1 MKKTR
6 ILASL
11 LCLMMVVCALPVLQ
25 VSADA
30 VYADSIAE
38 IMDVDSVTNWK
49 YSRDL
54 TTGTKP
60 ADATVTGTVNYTSS
74 GVEFPAGAAATFK
87 LAPATASD
95 PWEKVNATVLKA
107 KFSNGAATEKMFI
120 LAGTPDEK
128 SRHYLT
134 LYPTYLTTTNGSGRA
149 DFNFGTDW
157 FELLIY
163 TYEVNH
169 QIYVKN
175 AATNGKWL
183 HLKTNPNRGLGSEN
197 ATGFSIQSYATNT
210 GTFLIDSVEVYQ
222 EGSSYSDVAEIMG
235 GAVTTNY
242 SLEFDNNFEPESFG
256 NNAGSEILT
265 VGATLGENGYNMS
278 TATGVFSFTP
288 HRNYEWSPLNGVLN
302 NTGESAFVKQALYF
316 KLRHNAAGSGVTV
329 IAAASDGTG
338 RIYRTIA
345 AGSAPAA
352 NGNTGTIVENVI
364 PDVGSW
370 AEYLFVPTSYA
381 GGYDQYV
388 KSATLTNGQ
397 WVKICSFT
405 APRDEGSASY
415 ATAKLQFS
423 AAGKDIDLKSIKTYQ
438 LAVSDANTL
447 PAGETC
453 VYYGEDFDA
462 TPEYSNLA
470 FTGGTVENGILNLP
484 TTTTNRKF
492 SLNYGGIPV
501 GGYADFKVSNNG
513 TMVFDFMSGEKA
525 LNVVAF
531 KSYVAFNGRNYYAGV
546 EGGNEFRIWR
556 IVNTGNGY
564 NIFTKM
570 DGDSGWY
577 QVAVNGGTDS
587 TSAPQMDLA
596 LRARTDNGTGNG
608 KIDYVKIYGPAPS
621 ENEVLLLDGYG
632 TTVLEDGDI
641 IGYGTSFHTLV
652 NSTGK
657 FLVVSYKGDDMVKAQ
672 IFNGSENGIDQHIG
686 VAGNGA
692 DTVKVFLWDNL
703 TNLNRLSPVVTL
715 EL

>member
-1 MKKTR
+1 MRKTKL
-6 ILASL
+6 LAAL
-11 LCLMMVVCALPVLQ
+11 LCLMMVVCALPVMQ

-30 VYADSIAE
+30 VYADSVAE
-38 IMDVDSVTNWK
+38 IMGVDNVTNWK
-49 YSRDL
+49 YSRTL
-54 TTGTKP
+54 TSAPT
-60 ADATVTGTVNYTSS
+60 DAQANGVRYTTD
-74 GVEFPAGAAATFK
+74 GVVLPAGVDSTFN
-87 LAPATASD
+87 LVPATD
-95 PWEKVNATVLKA
+95 PWKSVNATVMKA
-107 KFSNGAATEKMFI
+107 KFSCGDATEKIFI
-120 LAGTPDEK
+120 LGGTPQANT
-128 SRHYLT
+128 RHYLT
-134 LYPTYLTTTNGSGRA
+134 IYPTYLTTNTGSGRA
-149 DFNFGTDW
+149 NFDFGTEW
-157 FELLIY
+157 FELLI
-163 TYEVNH
+163 NNRADAH
-169 QIYVKN
+169 DIYVKN
-175 AATNGKWL
+175 ASTNGKWL
-183 HLKTNPNRGLGSEN
+183 FLITNSYRSSNNS
-197 ATGFSIQSYATNT
+197 GFRITSYATNT
-210 GTFLIDSVEVYQ
+210 GDVTIKSIDVYNEGVSYGSV
-222 EGSSYSDVAEIMG
+222 DEIMG
-235 GAVTTNY
+235 GAVTTTY
-242 SLEFDNNFEPESFG
+242 SLEFDSNFEPESFG

-265 VGATLGENGYNMS
+265 VGATLGANGYNMS

-316 KLRHNAAGSGVTV
+316 KLRHNAADSGVTV

-370 AEYLFVPTSYA
+370 AEYLFVPTSYE

-405 APRDEGSASY
+405 SPRDEGSSNY

-438 LAVSDANTL
+438 LAVADANTL

-470 FTGGTVENGILNLP
+470 FEGGTVENGVLNLP
-484 TTTTNRKF
+484 TTTTNRKY

-564 NIFTKM
+564 NIFTKL

-577 QVAVNGGTDS
+577 QVAVNSGTDS
-587 TSAPQMDLA
+587 TSDPKMELA

-608 KIDYVKIYGPAPS
+608 KLDYVKIYGPAPS
-621 ENEVLLLDGYG
+621 ENEVVLLDGYG
-632 TTVLEDGDI
+632 TTVLEDGDA
-641 IGYGTSFHTLV
+641 IGYGTSFHTIV

-657 FLVVSYKGDDMVKAQ
+657 FLVVSYKGNDMVKAQ
-672 IFNGSENGIDQHIG
+672 IFNGSVEGIDQHIS
-686 VAGNGA
+686 VSGNGA
-692 DTVKVFLWDNL
+692 DKVKVFLWDNF